1 MNKLSRQRPELPP
14 PQEIPCVN
22 LRALKTMLITAS
34 CSCGSRHGGVSQPSM
49 YTFNGRAPE
58 NTVYQ
63 TVNML
68 RVVVLLAA
76 ILTVRA
82 QTTAVNRCTV
92 FSGALPLNVYI
103 EGCET
108 PPCRLPQLQD
118 AVIDIVFRAPRP
130 MQSMTTLAT
139 AFLGILPVP
148 YPLGDNA
155 VTCNFIQS
163 SCPVREGEILTYQLK
178 MFIESFMPVGTSA
191 SVEFRIVDQNNSA
204 VMCIRVPIQV
214 VAPVSSRSNSTATL
228 QGKI

>member
-1 MNKLSRQRPELPP
+1 
-14 PQEIPCVN
+14 
-22 LRALKTMLITAS
+22 
-34 CSCGSRHGGVSQPSM
+34 
-49 YTFNGRAPE
+49 
-58 NTVYQ
+58 
-63 TVNML
+63 ML

-82 QTTAVNRCTV
+82 QTTAVSRCTV
-92 FSGALPLNVYI
+92 FSGALPLNVNI

-118 AVIDIVFRAPRP
+118 AVINVVFRAPRT
-130 MQSMTTLAT
+130 MQSMSTLAT
-139 AFLGILPVP
+139 AFLGFLPVP

-155 VTCNFIQS
+155 VTCNFLQNS
-163 SCPVREGEILTYQLK
+163 FCPVLEGEVLIYKLN

-214 VAPVSSRSNSTATL
+214 VAPVNSRSNSTATL